1 MSDPTTPDHD
11 FARCAGCPGAGRAD
25 EPGLR
30 NAPDDSG
37 AARGA
42 RDASIGAS
50 AQEVAATR
58 TRVAA
63 SVAPARR
70 VAMGWAHQLGR

>member
-1 MSDPTTPDHD
+1 MSHGSNPDHD
-11 FARCAGCPGAGRAD
+11 GARSRGCLGAASSDGT
-25 EPGLR
+25 PGLS
-30 NAPDDSG
+30 AGEHAD
-37 AARGA
+37 ARRA

-58 TRVAA
+58 ARVGA

>member
-1 MSDPTTPDHD
+1 MSDAPTPDHD
-11 FARCAGCPGAGRAD
+11 CAGCTGCPGARRAD
-25 EPGLR
+25 EPTR
-30 NAPDDSG
+30 RPVPDASRTAP
-37 AARGA
+37 RV

-58 TRVAA
+58 ARVVA
-63 SVAPARR
+63 STAPARR

>member
-1 MSDPTTPDHD
+1 MSHGSNPDHD
-11 FARCAGCPGAGRAD
+11 CARCRGCPGAASPDGSAGEHAD
-25 EPGLR
+25 
-30 NAPDDSG
+30 
-37 AARGA
+37 ARRA

-58 TRVAA
+58 ARVGA